1 MKNRNVT
8 LYFILSASI
17 LTILGLSGLTL
28 IPTEILVGLKNKAI
42 KYLNMQH
49 DYLLSSALFFS
60 LLPTLIVLTIDCI
73 VLGYPN
79 SAIKRLLK
87 PSLTAR
93 TDLILYLCVLT
104 RTMPLVSIFVSAGT
118 LYIFPK
124 LFERYTDI
132 SFKIQFDSPIIQ
144 FFFLVMVQD
153 FVEYWRHRLAHRV
166 SWWWQLHKVHHSA
179 TEFNVITVARTH
191 PLELAFSA
199 MLVYIPLSLIGLN
212 VETFF
217 IIKLFYSMQGKLQH
231 SMINWRWGWVG
242 KYIFL
247 SPVDHRIHHSCEKE
261 HWDKNFG
268 HITPLWDRLFG
279 TWYDGDVVNETINVT
294 GNTHNK
300 KGIINDLVFSQ
311 LDFLKHLLLKKWSF
325 SYGVRK
331 KK

>member
-1 MKNRNVT
+1 
-8 LYFILSASI
+8 
-17 LTILGLSGLTL
+17 
-28 IPTEILVGLKNKAI
+28 
-42 KYLNMQH
+42 
-49 DYLLSSALFFS
+49 
-60 LLPTLIVLTIDCI
+60 
-73 VLGYPN
+73 
-79 SAIKRLLK
+79 
-87 PSLTAR
+87 
-93 TDLILYLCVLT
+93 
-104 RTMPLVSIFVSAGT
+104 
-118 LYIFPK
+118 
-124 LFERYTDI
+124 
-132 SFKIQFDSPIIQ
+132 
-144 FFFLVMVQD
+144 
-153 FVEYWRHRLAHRV
+153 
-166 SWWWQLHKVHHSA
+166 
-179 TEFNVITVARTH
+179 
-191 PLELAFSA
+191 
-199 MLVYIPLSLIGLN
+199 
-212 VETFF
+212 
-217 IIKLFYSMQGKLQH
+217 MQGKLQH